1 MLRLH
6 CNGSNSF
13 LFVNA
18 VKMHQFQA
26 NDPEIKRYPLC
37 LGSISKDFRINNMK
51 KTGLKRVLKVFSVD
65 YNVVESNNIADIH
78 RYKHDIK

>member
-18 VKMHQFQA
+18 VKMYQFKE
-26 NDPEIKRYPLC
+26 NDSEARLYPLC
-37 LGSISKDFRINNMK
+37 LGDISKDFTLGNMK
-51 KTGLKRVLKVFSVD
+51 KKKKKTTHPPLKKKKKKPPSP
-65 YNVVESNNIADIH
+65 H
-78 RYKHDIK
+78 